1 MNARFLP
8 RWEVGDV
15 GGAVVVVDVLR
26 AFTSAAYAFGS
37 GARSIHLVG
46 SIDDAVAYKAAHPGV
61 LAMGESGG
69 ERQAGFDF
77 SNSPVEVAAAD
88 LTGRDLV
95 QRTGAGVQGAL
106 AAQSADRLWCASL
119 VCASAT
125 AVAVDSAGLG
135 PPTYVISGR
144 FPDSTEHSGSDDL
157 LTAELIERARL
168 GLDLEIEA
176 TARALAAS
184 DEAVHTLALGPPH
197 VDPRDVEFASRVDRF
212 DFAMEVA
219 RTPVG
224 LFLAPIPQ
232 PHLR

>member
-1 MNARFLP
+1 MHARFLP

-15 GGAVVVVDVLR
+15 GGSVVVVDVLR
-26 AFTSAAYAFGS
+26 AFTSGAYAFGS

-46 SIDDAVAYKAAHPGV
+46 SVDEALAYKAAHPGV

-69 ERQAGFDF
+69 ERQDGFDF

-135 PPTYVISGR
+135 TPTYVISGR

-168 GLDLEIEA
+168 GRDLEIEA

-184 DEAVHTLALGPPH
+184 DEAAHTLALGPPH

-212 DFAMEVA
+212 DFAMEVV
-219 RTPVG
+219 RTPGG

-232 PHLR
+232 PVVR